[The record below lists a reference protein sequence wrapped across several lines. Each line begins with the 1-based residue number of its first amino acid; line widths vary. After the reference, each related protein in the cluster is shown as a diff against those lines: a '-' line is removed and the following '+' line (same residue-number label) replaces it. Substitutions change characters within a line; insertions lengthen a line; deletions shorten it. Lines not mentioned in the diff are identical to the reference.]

1 MVASLVQV
9 VLGFSGLIGLVLRFI
24 GPLSIAPTIAL
35 IGLALF
41 KEAADLASAQWYIAF
56 M

>member
-1 MVASLVQV
+1 MIASIFQV
-9 VLGFSGLIGLVLRFI
+9 IIGFSGLMGFVLKFI
-24 GPLSIAPTIAL
+24 GPIAITPTITL

-41 KEAADLASAQWYIAF
+41 KEAADKAAEQWYIAL